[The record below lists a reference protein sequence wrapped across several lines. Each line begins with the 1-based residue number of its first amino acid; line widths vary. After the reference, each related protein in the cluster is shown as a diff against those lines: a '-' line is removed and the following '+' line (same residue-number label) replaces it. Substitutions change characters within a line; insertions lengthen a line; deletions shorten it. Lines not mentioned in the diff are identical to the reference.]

1 MINQLKIFQSDSY
14 NPYYNLATEKY
25 LFDNVEKGCVILYL
39 WQNDNTIVIGANQ
52 NPWAECNHELV
63 KSENVKIA
71 RRISG
76 GGAVFHDLGNL
87 NFTFIS
93 HTEDYNLSKNLEV
106 IKKAVELAGITSE
119 ISGRNDILCDGKKFS
134 GNAFYN
140 SNSKSYH
147 HGTILINTD
156 FGKMKKY
163 LTPSK
168 TKLEAKGV
176 KSVSSRVIN
185 LIEVNNNLTIDMMK
199 ENFISAAESVFN
211 LKSEEISYIDDKKI
225 SSLSE
230 EYSSWDY
237 IFKKTAPFTVSLS
250 SRFDFGEVTLNLS
263 IKNAVIENAEV
274 FTDSMDFLLAEKIK
288 GAIIGAP
295 FEKQGAFIYLSKV
308 LGEKLA
314 EDISDLLK

>member
-14 NPYYNLATEKY
+14 DPYYNLAVEKH
-25 LFDNVEKGCVILYL
+25 LFDIVEKGCVILYL

-52 NPWAECNHELV
+52 NPWAECNHELA

-76 GGAVFHDLGNL
+76 GGAVYHDLGNL

-93 HTEDYNLSKNLEV
+93 HTEDYNLGKNLEV
-106 IKKAVELAGITSE
+106 IKKAVELAGISSE
-119 ISGRNDILCDGKKFS
+119 ISGRNDILYEGKKFS

-147 HGTILINTD
+147 HGTLLINTD
-156 FGKMKKY
+156 FDKMKRY

-185 LIEVNNNLTIDMMK
+185 LTEINNKLTISKMK
-199 ENFISAAESVFN
+199 EHFISAAELIFN
-211 LKSEEISYIDDKKI
+211 LKSTEISYTDEKEILAI
-225 SSLSE
+225 SSK
-230 EYSSWDY
+230 YSGWDY
-237 IFKKTAPFTVSLS
+237 IYKKTAPFDIFLS
-250 SRFDFGEVTLNLS
+250 SRFDFGEITLNLS
-263 IKNAVIENAEV
+263 VKNAIIEGAEV
-274 FTDSMDFLLAEKIK
+274 FTDSMDFSLAEKIK

-295 FEKQGAFIYLSKV
+295 FEKQGAFIYLSRV
-308 LGEKLA
+308 LGEKLSK
-314 EDISDLLK
+314 DISSLIK

>member
-1 MINQLKIFQSDSY
+1 MINQLKIFKGFSN
-14 NPYYNLATEKY
+14 NPYFNLATEKY
-25 LFDNVEKGCVILYL
+25 LFDNVDKGCVILYL

-52 NPWAECNHELV
+52 NPWAECNCELA
-63 KSENVKIA
+63 ENENIKIA

-93 HTEDYNLSKNLEV
+93 HTEDYDLAKNLEI
-106 IKKAVELAGITSE
+106 IKKAVDLAGISAE

-140 SNSKSYH
+140 SGGKSYH

-163 LTPSK
+163 LTPSSA
-168 TKLEAKGV
+168 KLKAKGV

-185 LIEVNNNLTIDMMK
+185 LIEVNNRLTADIMK
-199 ENFISAAESVFN
+199 ENFILAAESVFN
-211 LKSEEISYIDDKKI
+211 LKSTEISHIDEKAVLT
-225 SSLSE
+225 LSE

-263 IKNAVIENAEV
+263 VKNAVIENAEV
-274 FTDSMDFLLAEKIK
+274 FTDSMDFSLAEKIK
-288 GAIIGAP
+288 SAIIGAP
-295 FEKQGAFIYLSKV
+295 FEKQGIFQCLSKKMNK
-308 LGEKLA
+308 KLA
-314 EDISDLLK
+314 EDISSLVK